1 MTMPVSSRGRETAG
15 AASLRPLAAP
25 TGRFGVRLHAAM
37 EKFGPLCVGIDPH
50 PSLLAAWGLPDD
62 PTGLRRF
69 SETVVEAVSGRVAAV
84 KPQSAF
90 FERHASMGVAV
101 LESTIRQLRQSGVLV
116 ILDAKRGDIGS
127 TAAAY
132 ADAYLDPTSP
142 LAADAVTVSPYLGF
156 GSLRPMIDSALAA
169 NAGLFVLAR
178 TSNPEGADLQRAV
191 TASGRTVAQT
201 VVSAIAQ
208 VNAGMEPMGDIG
220 AVVGATIGTDA
231 AEPPLDLA
239 GMRGPILA
247 PGLGA
252 QGGRPENLRAVFGAA
267 LPMVL
272 GAYSREVLASG
283 PGVAGLRAAVARA
296 AEGLRHNL

>member
-1 MTMPVSSRGRETAG
+1 MV
-15 AASLRPLAAP
+15 
-25 TGRFGVRLHAAM
+25 RFGARLHAAM

-62 PTGLRRF
+62 VTGLRRF
-69 SETVVEAVSGRVAAV
+69 SETVVEALAGRVAAV

-101 LESTIRQLRQSGVLV
+101 LESTIRQLRQAGTLV
-116 ILDAKRGDIGS
+116 ILDAKRGDMRS

-132 ADAYLDPTSP
+132 ADAYLDPASP
-142 LAADAVTVSPYLGF
+142 LAADALTVSPYLGF
-156 GSLRPMIDSALAA
+156 GSLRPMVESALGA

-178 TSNPEGADLQRAV
+178 TSNPEGAELQRAV

-201 VVSAIAQ
+201 IVEAIAQ
-208 VNAGMEPMGDIG
+208 VNAGVEPMGDLG
-220 AVVGATIGTDA
+220 AVVGATIGTDV
-231 AEPPLDLA
+231 AEPPLDLV

-252 QGGRPENLRAVFGAA
+252 QGGRPEDLPAVFGAA

-283 PGVAGLRAAVARA
+283 PAVTGLRAAAARA
-296 AEGLRHNL
+296 VERLRHNL